1 MRVFWF
7 NTKIKEGQ
15 LGRQCVWK
23 IKFFLVGSKGQENC
37 NKDMGGKS
45 AHSEQSEDV

>member
-1 MRVFWF
+1 MEDFWF

-23 IKFFLVGSKGQENC
+23 IKFLVGSKGQENC
-37 NKDMGGKS
+37 NNDMGGK
-45 AHSEQSEDV
+45 HHLIELQSEGI